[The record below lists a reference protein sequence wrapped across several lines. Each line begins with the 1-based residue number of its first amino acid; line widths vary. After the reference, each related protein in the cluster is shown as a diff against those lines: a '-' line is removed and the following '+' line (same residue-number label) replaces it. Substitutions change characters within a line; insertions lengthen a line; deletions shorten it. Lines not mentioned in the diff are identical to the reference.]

1 MDLTNLSYEALH
13 RYFTRLSQS
22 GYMKYSNVDS
32 LIVLLYIQE
41 IVKEFYLDIEEQ
53 TIVNKALSCLQGSNC
68 MIPYSGCK
76 GACK

>member
-22 GYMKYSNVDS
+22 GYMKYFNVDS

-41 IVKEFYLDIEEQ
+41 IVKEFDLDIEEQ

>member
-22 GYMKYSNVDS
+22 GYMKYTNVES

-41 IVKEFYLDIEEQ
+41 LVKDYDLDIEEQ
-53 TIVNKALSCLQGSNC
+53 TIVDKALSCLQGSNC
-68 MIPYSGCK
+68 MIPYTGCK
-76 GACK
+76 GACI

>member
-22 GYMKYSNVDS
+22 GYIKYTNVES

-41 IVKEFYLDIEEQ
+41 LVKDYDLDIEEQ
-53 TIVNKALSCLQGSNC
+53 TIVDKVLSCLQGSNC
-68 MIPYSGCK
+68 MIPYSSCK
-76 GACK
+76 GACI

>member
-41 IVKEFYLDIEEQ
+41 IVKEFDLDIEEQ
-53 TIVNKALSCLQGSNC
+53 TIINKALSCLQGSNC

-76 GACK
+76 GAYN

>member
-22 GYMKYSNVDS
+22 GYMKYSSVDS

-41 IVKEFYLDIEEQ
+41 IVKEFDLDIEEQ
-53 TIVNKALSCLQGSNC
+53 TIINKALSCLQGSNC
-68 MIPYSGCK
+68 MIPYSNCK
-76 GACK
+76 GACN

>member
-13 RYFTRLSQS
+13 SYFTRESQA
-22 GYMKYSNVDS
+22 GYMKYFNVDS

-41 IVKEFYLDIEEQ
+41 IVKEFDLDIEEQ

-68 MIPYSGCK
+68 TIPYSGCK

>member
-22 GYMKYSNVDS
+22 GYVKYSSVDS

-41 IVKEFYLDIEEQ
+41 IVKEFDLDIEEQ
-53 TIVNKALSCLQGSNC
+53 TIINKALSCLQGSNC

-76 GACK
+76 GACN

>member
-41 IVKEFYLDIEEQ
+41 IVNKFDLDIEEQ
-53 TIVNKALSCLQGSNC
+53 TIINKALSCLQGSNC

-76 GACK
+76 GACN

>member
-22 GYMKYSNVDS
+22 GYMKYSNVES
-32 LIVLLYIQE
+32 LIALLYIQE

-53 TIVNKALSCLQGSNC
+53 TIINKALSCLQGSNC

>member
-41 IVKEFYLDIEEQ
+41 IVKEFDLDIEEQ
-53 TIVNKALSCLQGSNC
+53 TIINKALSCLQGSNC

-76 GACK
+76 GACN

>member
-22 GYMKYSNVDS
+22 GYMKYSSVDS

-41 IVKEFYLDIEEQ
+41 IVKEFNLDIEEQ
-53 TIVNKALSCLQGSNC
+53 TIINKALSCLQGSNC

-76 GACK
+76 GACN

>member
-41 IVKEFYLDIEEQ
+41 IVKEFDLDEDELNIITQ
-53 TIVNKALSCLQGSNC
+53 ALSCL
-68 MIPYSGCK
+68 
-76 GACK
+76 

>member
-41 IVKEFYLDIEEQ
+41 IGNEFDLDIEEQ
-53 TIVNKALSCLQGSNC
+53 TIINKALSCLYESNC
-68 MIPYSGCK
+68 MIPYLGCK
-76 GACK
+76 GACN

>member
-22 GYMKYSNVDS
+22 GYMKYSDVDS
-32 LIVLLYIQE
+32 LIILLYIQE
-41 IVKEFYLDIEEQ
+41 IVKEFDLDIEEQ
-53 TIVNKALSCLQGSNC
+53 TIINNALSCLQGSNC

-76 GACK
+76 RSL

>member
-41 IVKEFYLDIEEQ
+41 IVNEYDLDIEEQ
-53 TIVNKALSCLQGSNC
+53 TIINRALSCLQGSNC
-68 MIPYSGCK
+68 MIPYTGCK
-76 GACK
+76 GACN

>member
-22 GYMKYSNVDS
+22 GYMKYSSVDS

-41 IVKEFYLDIEEQ
+41 IVKEFDLDIEEQ
-53 TIVNKALSCLQGSNC
+53 AIINKALSCLQGSNC

-76 GACK
+76 GACN

>member
-22 GYMKYSNVDS
+22 GYMKYSNVNS

-41 IVKEFYLDIEEQ
+41 IVKEFELDIEEQ
-53 TIVNKALSCLQGSNC
+53 AIINKVLSCLQGSNC

>member
-22 GYMKYSNVDS
+22 GYMKYTNVES

-41 IVKEFYLDIEEQ
+41 LVKDYDLDIEEQ
-53 TIVNKALSCLQGSNC
+53 TIVDKALSCLQGSNC
-68 MIPYSGCK
+68 MIPYTGCK
-76 GACK
+76 GACV

>member
-41 IVKEFYLDIEEQ
+41 IVKEFDFDIEEQ
-53 TIVNKALSCLQGSNC
+53 TIINKALSCLQGSNC

-76 GACK
+76 GACN

>member
-41 IVKEFYLDIEEQ
+41 IVNEFDLDIEEQ
-53 TIVNKALSCLQGSNC
+53 TIINKALSCLYRSNC
-68 MIPYSGCK
+68 MIPYLGCK
-76 GACK
+76 GACN

>member
-22 GYMKYSNVDS
+22 GYMKYSSVDS

-41 IVKEFYLDIEEQ
+41 IVKEFDLDIEEQ
-53 TIVNKALSCLQGSNC
+53 TIINKALSCLQGSNC

-76 GACK
+76 GACN

>member
-41 IVKEFYLDIEEQ
+41 IVKEFDLDIEEQ
-53 TIVNKALSCLQGSNC
+53 TIINKALSCLQGSNC

-76 GACK
+76 RACK